1 MKILVVG
8 SGGREHTICW
18 KLSKSKLVSKI
29 FCAPGNAGIADI
41 GKCVPFPVDDIPGL
55 ANLAEQEG
63 IDLTVVGPEL
73 PLTLGIVDEFE
84 ERGLRIFGPTK
95 EAAIIEGSKAFAKE
109 FMRKYHIP
117 TAPFKVFDNREEALR
132 FCNDTRYPLV
142 IKADGLAAGKGAIIV
157 DNIQQARNTVDS
169 MMLHKRFGEAG
180 SKVVIEDKLVG
191 EEVTVMA
198 FTDGESIL
206 PMLPSQDHKPVF
218 DNDQGPNTGGM
229 GAYCPVPFV
238 SDSLMMDILDLVLE
252 PTIRGLKAEGRIF
265 KGILYAG
272 LMVNERGPKVIE
284 FNCRFGDPETQVVL
298 PLLKNDLAEIFISI
312 VDGNI
317 SLEDLTWQDACSV
330 CVILA
335 SDGYPGSYEKGKP
348 ISGLPAKHT
357 DQRLVFHA
365 GTKRAGDMTVTNGG
379 RVLGVASLDV
389 NLHDAIAGAYE
400 VAEKIKFDGSFF
412 RTDIGRKATMRK
424 GKMTR

>member
-29 FCAPGNAGIADI
+29 FCAPGNAGIGEI
-41 GKCVPFPVDDIPGL
+41 GKCVPVSVDDIPGL
-55 ANLAEQEG
+55 VSLAGREG

-84 ERGLRIFGPTK
+84 AHGLRIFGPTR
-95 EAAIIEGSKAFAKE
+95 EAAMIEGSKAFAKE
-109 FMRKYHIP
+109 FMRKYHVP
-117 TAPFKVFDNREEALR
+117 TAPFRVFDNREEALR
-132 FCNDTRYPLV
+132 FCNETRYPLV

-157 DNIQQARNTVDS
+157 DNVQQARNTVDS
-169 MMLHKRFGEAG
+169 MMVDKRFGEAG
-180 SKVVIEDKLVG
+180 NRVVIEDKLVG

-198 FTDGESIL
+198 FTDGDSIL

-238 SDSLMMDILDLVLE
+238 SDRLMGDILDLVLE
-252 PTIRGLKAEGRIF
+252 PTIRGLKAEGRTF

-272 LMVNERGPKVIE
+272 LMVNEKGPKVIE

-298 PLLKNDLAEIFISI
+298 PLLGNDLAEIFVSI
-312 VDGNI
+312 VDGSV
-317 SLEDLTWQDACSV
+317 SLEDLTWQDACAV

-335 SDGYPGSYEKGKP
+335 SEGYPGSYEKGKP
-348 ISGLPAKHT
+348 ISGLPESQT
-357 DQRLVFHA
+357 DSKLVFHS
-365 GTKRAGDMTVTNGG
+365 GTKRAGDRIVTNGG
-379 RVLGVASLDV
+379 RVLGVTSLDV

-400 VAEKIKFDGSFF
+400 VVEQIKFEGAFS
-412 RTDIGRKATMRK
+412 RTDIGSKATRRR
-424 GKMTR
+424 GKLTR